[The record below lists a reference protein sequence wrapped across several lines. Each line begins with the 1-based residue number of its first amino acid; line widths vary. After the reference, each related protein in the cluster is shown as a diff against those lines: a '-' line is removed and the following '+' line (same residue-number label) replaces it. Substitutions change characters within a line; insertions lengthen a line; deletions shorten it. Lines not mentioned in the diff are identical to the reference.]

1 MNGETRV
8 YVTDFCS
15 GAPWEESNV
24 NRALCAADTAF
35 ATRFETRE
43 RNRCDNAGNQ
53 NVIVP
58 HCHPVLTDSSSFLF
72 RIGQNSDKHACQGL
86 LGEFYRFYLFFT
98 SSSGCIREKKLD
110 FANLFFKVEVIF
122 IIYQFYQ

>member
-1 MNGETRV
+1 METRV

-15 GAPWEESNV
+15 GAPWEESDV

-58 HCHPVLTDSSSFLF
+58 HCTRSDRFLEFPISRDVDKIPINVRARDFWANFIDSIVS
-72 RIGQNSDKHACQGL
+72 
-86 LGEFYRFYLFFT
+86 LG
-98 SSSGCIREKKLD
+98 GCIRREEKNAYRSKQTYAKLM
-110 FANLFFKVEVIF
+110 FSK
-122 IIYQFYQ
+122 YK